1 MARKSDSEMIGYHKG
16 TLTVIAFDSLRK
28 NRSYWKVQCDCGVVK
43 TMRVDGMHDYSTC
56 DKCKAEKQRQRM
68 LTHGETKT
76 SLYSTWRGI
85 KARCYKPRSNSYEN
99 YGGRGIKMFEAWKNS
114 YETFRDYVT
123 QLENYGVKGYTI
135 DRIDV
140 NGDYVPSNIRWADTE
155 TQANNK
161 RVNHLLELDG
171 EILNA
176 KQWSNRL
183 GIKYSTIM
191 NRIRMGWSDKD
202 ILTRPVEYHK
212 RAI

>member
-16 TLTVIAFDSLRK
+16 TLTVIAFDSLRN

-114 YETFRDYVT
+114 YETFRDYV
-123 QLENYGVKGYTI
+123 
-135 DRIDV
+135 
-140 NGDYVPSNIRWADTE
+140 PSNIRWADTE

-202 ILTRPVEYHK
+202 VLTRPVEKHI
-212 RAI
+212 RAV